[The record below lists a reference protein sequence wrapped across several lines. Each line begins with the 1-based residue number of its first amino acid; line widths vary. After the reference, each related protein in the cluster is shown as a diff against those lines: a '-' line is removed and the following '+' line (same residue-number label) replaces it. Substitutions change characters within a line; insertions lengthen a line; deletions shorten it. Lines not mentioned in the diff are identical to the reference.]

1 MFQII
6 AFVVLAFSIFIA
18 VFAVQST
25 TPVAVSFLTV
35 HAEAVAV
42 SLLVLISAA
51 GAAIM
56 LLFSV
61 AREVQHRPRHRSL
74 SQQLSAAESRV
85 RELDAQAAI
94 TVAREV
100 QHGLWLGAAQSQVR
114 ELEGH
119 AATTSAEQPLLPL
132 ANTFNV
138 ERPAA
143 TSPVSC
149 VGHGS
154 AW

>member
-6 AFVVLAFSIFIA
+6 AFVVLAFSIVIA
-18 VFAVQST
+18 ILAVQST
-25 TPVAVSFLTV
+25 TPVAVSFLAV
-35 HAEAVAV
+35 HAEVVAVAF
-42 SLLVLISAA
+42 LVLFSAA
-51 GAAIM
+51 LGAGIM
-56 LLFSV
+56 LLIGV
-61 AREVQHRPRHRSL
+61 AREVQHRLRHRSL
-74 SQQLSAAESRV
+74 SQQLSAAESR
-85 RELDAQAAI
+85 
-94 TVAREV
+94 
-100 QHGLWLGAAQSQVR
+100 VR

-143 TSPVSC
+143 ASPVSC

-154 AW
+154 AR

>member
-1 MFQII
+1 
-6 AFVVLAFSIFIA
+6 
-18 VFAVQST
+18 
-25 TPVAVSFLTV
+25 VAVSFLAV

-51 GAAIM
+51 LGAGIM
-56 LLFSV
+56 LLFGV
-61 AREVQHRPRHRSL
+61 AREVQHRLRHRSL

-143 TSPVSC
+143 ASPVSC

-154 AW
+154 AR

>member
-1 MFQII
+1 
-6 AFVVLAFSIFIA
+6 
-18 VFAVQST
+18 
-25 TPVAVSFLTV
+25 
-35 HAEAVAV
+35 
-42 SLLVLISAA
+42 
-51 GAAIM
+51 M
-56 LLFSV
+56 LLFGV
-61 AREVQHRPRHRSL
+61 AREVQHRLRHRSL

-114 ELEGH
+114 EIEGH

-143 TSPVSC
+143 ASPVSC

-154 AW
+154 AR